1 MMSIIWSIIIGGIAG
16 ALAKLFMPGKDGG
29 GIIMTIVLGVAGSLL
44 FTFLGRLV
52 GWYSEGDSAG
62 LIASILGAM
71 VLLGIYRLFKGKGA
85 AKAVK
90 D

>member
-1 MMSIIWSIIIGGIAG
+1 MGIIWSIIIGGIAG

-29 GIIMTIVLGVAGSLL
+29 GIIVTILLGIGGSLL
-44 FTFLGRLV
+44 FTFLGRLI
-52 GWYSEGDSAG
+52 GWYGEGDSAG
-62 LIASILGAM
+62 FIASILGAM
-71 VLLGIYRLFKGKGA
+71 VILWIYRLFRGKGA